1 MSYSTSSPRRREMAS
16 SKKSSAARKV
26 AKNGKVSF
34 NSDLLPVDL
43 FCQLAYMSSLA
54 TSRLPRNLLFDY
66 SAKLPYTSSR
76 YFTEVNFMAKRLNY
90 DYSEA
95 CRMVGERTKETEPK
109 ALLLRM
115 SGSLSSGE
123 TAADFL
129 GREAFVL
136 GEKYGEDY
144 ERRVESLKRWTDTYV
159 ALILSASLI
168 VVISVVSMLIFP
180 QSPTMIALLTWMM
193 LISTGLGVWIMYRAS
208 PKETKTHK
216 LQNTSRLQ
224 TLAQSLFKLVAI
236 PACAVILCVAFLLK
250 LETGLT
256 MIILSLAIAPVGF
269 LAYWNDKQIDK
280 LDNEI
285 ASFIRSLGGIA
296 KAIGSTITEALGR
309 MDQDS
314 MGVLKPGVRNL
325 VSTLAFGI
333 NPELCWR
340 KFVEDTGSEQV
351 NRSVRIFWDGIAC
364 GGDPLKTGGLASMF
378 ALKVSLLRNKRSM
391 VAESFAYLCMAM
403 HAILVLLL
411 IGIYNVLLNF
421 STAVAGMAPAGQE
434 EGMAALAQLPAFAF
448 FSQGSSQLHT
458 LNLMVMAMVLMLT
471 VVDAMAVKVV
481 EGGSNLKILYYMGIT
496 LMLTGLCLTF
506 VPNVVQGMFINLK
519 MGP

>member
-1 MSYSTSSPRRREMAS
+1 MAS
-16 SKKSSAARKV
+16 SKNKKTVKQAPR
-26 AKNGKVSF
+26 NGKVAF
-34 NSDLLPVDL
+34 NADLLPVDL

-54 TSRLPRNLLFDY
+54 TSRLPRNILFDY
-66 SAKLPYTSSR
+66 AANLPYTSSR

-95 CRMVGERTKETEPK
+95 CRMVGLRTKEAEPK

-115 SGSLSSGE
+115 SGALSSGE

-144 ERRVESLKRWTDTYV
+144 ERRVEGLRRWTDTYV

-180 QSPTMIALLTWMM
+180 QSPTMIALLTWIM

-216 LQNTSRLQ
+216 LENTSRLQ
-224 TLAQSLFKLVAI
+224 DLAQSLFKLVAI
-236 PACAVILCVAFLLK
+236 PACAVILSAALLLK
-250 LETGLT
+250 LEMGLT
-256 MIILSLAIAPVGF
+256 MILLSLAIAPVGF

-285 ASFIRSLGGIA
+285 AAFIRGLGGIT

-314 MGVLKPGVRNL
+314 MGALKPAVRNL
-325 VSTLAFGI
+325 VSTLTFGI

-351 NRSVRIFWDGIAC
+351 NRSVRIFWDGITC
-364 GGDPLKTGGLASMF
+364 GGDPEKTGGMASMF
-378 ALKVSLLRNKRSM
+378 ALKVSLLRNKRTM
-391 VAESFAYLCMAM
+391 VAESFSYLCLAM
-403 HAILVLLL
+403 HGILVLLL

-421 STAVAGMAPAGQE
+421 STAVSTMAPVGDG
-434 EGMAALAQLPAFAF
+434 EGMSALSQLPAFAF
-448 FSQGSSQLHT
+448 FTQGSSQLQT

-471 VVDAMAVKVV
+471 VVNATAIKVV
-481 EGGSNLKILYYMGIT
+481 DGGSNLKILFYMGIT
-496 LMLTGLCLTF
+496 LMLTGLCMTF
-506 VPNVVQGMFINLK
+506 VPNVVQGMFSTLK

>member
-1 MSYSTSSPRRREMAS
+1 MSYSTSLLRHKEMAS
-16 SKKSSAARKV
+16 SKKGKTVKPAP
-26 AKNGKVSF
+26 KNGKVAF
-34 NSDLLPVDL
+34 NADLLPVDL

-66 SAKLPYTSSR
+66 AARLPYTSSR
-76 YFTEVNFMAKRLNY
+76 YFSEVNFMAKRLNY

-95 CRMVGERTKETEPK
+95 CRMVGERTKEAEPK

-144 ERRVESLKRWTDTYV
+144 ERRVEGLRRWTDTYV

-180 QSPTMIALLTWMM
+180 QSPTMIAVLTWVM
-193 LISTGLGVWIMYRAS
+193 LMSTGLGVWIMYRAS

-216 LQNTSRLQ
+216 LENTSRLQ

-236 PACAVILCVAFLLK
+236 PACAVILCAAFLMK
-250 LETGLT
+250 LEMGLT
-256 MIILSLAIAPVGF
+256 MILLGLAIGPVGF

-285 ASFIRSLGGIA
+285 ASFIRSLGGIT

-364 GGDPLKTGGLASMF
+364 GGDPGKTGGMASMF

-391 VAESFAYLCMAM
+391 VAESFSYLCLAM
-403 HAILVLLL
+403 HGILTLLL
-411 IGIYNVLLNF
+411 IGIYNVLANF
-421 STAVAGMAPAGQE
+421 STAVSAMAPAGQQ

-448 FSQGSSQLHT
+448 FTQGNSQLQI
-458 LNLMVMAMVLMLT
+458 LNIMVTAMVLMLT
-471 VVDAMAVKVV
+471 MVNALAIKVV
-481 EGGSNLKILYYMGIT
+481 EGGSNLKILYYLGIT
-496 LMLTGLCLTF
+496 AMLTGLCMTF
-506 VPNVVQGMFINLK
+506 VPNVVQGMFSTLK